1 MQAVAAIG
9 RQRVRRPAVAQLHLQ
24 QVPGAVVGGFPRV
37 ARDFALPQFLVFL
50 LAIKLNMKIIK
61 SKALDDYS

>member
-1 MQAVAAIG
+1 MQARQVA
-9 RQRVRRPAVAQLHLQ
+9 RR
-24 QVPGAVVGGFPRV
+24 VGGAHHLPARV